1 MHYIATMR
9 HLLRLAGVIL
19 LGGVMANAQARPD
32 PAAQAR
38 IDEVVAAYGAAW
50 NEPDLAARQRLLE
63 KAWSATGTYTDPTV
77 HLEGR
82 DALAQHIAGF
92 QKGLP
97 GATIVPTSHA
107 DLHHGRLRFT
117 WRLVKGDGSTLT
129 EGIDFGELDA
139 EGRIQKIVGFF
150 GPVKPLDR

>member
-1 MHYIATMR
+1 MHHWLSA
-9 HLLRLAGVIL
+9 LVGVVVL
-19 LGGVMANAQARPD
+19 LGVVNANAQARLD
-32 PAAQAR
+32 PAAQAK
-38 IDEVVAAYGAAW
+38 IDEVVATYGAAW

-107 DLHHGRLRFT
+107 DVHHGRLRFT
-117 WRLVKGDGSTLT
+117 WRLVKADGSTLT
-129 EGIDFGELDA
+129 EGVDFGELDA
-139 EGRIQKIVGFF
+139 EGRIQKIIGFF
-150 GPVKPLDR
+150 GPYRPLER